1 MEQNYNNYLILDKFN
16 VPRETFSELDEFKD
30 LIIEKNKEINLISR
44 KTVSDLRKRHIVDC
58 AQVIDLIDI
67 NSKTCTDIGS
77 GAGLPGVVA
86 SIMLKGKKIDMKMNL
101 YEKSYHKSSF
111 LRSVSKKL
119 KLNNEIFQED
129 IFEKKNLVSGSI
141 LARAFKPLPVILDL
155 VEKNFEKYTNLIVFM
170 GKNGKQLLE
179 EAFKKWE
186 FEYKE
191 RKSLTSNDSF
201 LLNIKNIK
209 KKWVRHKLYQS
220 LIKKAE

>member
-67 NSKTCTDIGS
+67 NSKICTDIGS

-155 VEKNFEKYTNLIVFM
+155 VEKNFKKYTNLIVFM

-179 EAFKKWE
+179 DSIKKWE

-209 KKWVRHKLYQS
+209 KK
-220 LIKKAE
+220 

>member
-1 MEQNYNNYLILDKFN
+1 MDQNYDNYLILDKFN
-16 VPRETFSELDEFKD
+16 VPRETYVELDEFKE
-30 LIIEKNKEINLISR
+30 LIIGKNKEINLISP
-44 KTVSDLRKRHIVDC
+44 KTINNLKSRHIIDC
-58 AQVIDLIDI
+58 AQIIDLIDI

-77 GAGLPGVVA
+77 GAGLPGIVL
-86 SIMLKGKKIDMKMNL
+86 SIILKSKKIAMKMNL

-119 KLNNEIFQED
+119 KLDSEIFQED
-129 IFEKKNLVSGSI
+129 IFKKKNLVSGSI

-170 GKNGKQLLE
+170 GKNGKQLLD
-179 EAFKKWE
+179 EAVKGWE

-191 RKSLTSNDSF
+191 KKSLTSDDSF

-209 KKWVRHKLYQS
+209 KK
-220 LIKKAE
+220 

>member
-1 MEQNYNNYLILDKFN
+1 MDQNYDNYLILDKFN
-16 VPRETFSELDEFKD
+16 VSRETFSELDEFKE
-30 LIIEKNKEINLISR
+30 LIIEKNKEINLISS
-44 KTVSDLRKRHIVDC
+44 KTINNLKNRHIIDC
-58 AQVIDLIDI
+58 AQIIDLIDI
-67 NSKTCTDIGS
+67 NSKICTDIGS
-77 GAGLPGVVA
+77 GAGLPGIVL
-86 SIMLKGKKIDMKMNL
+86 SIILKGKKIAMKMNL

-119 KLNNEIFQED
+119 KLDSEIFQED
-129 IFEKKNLVSGSI
+129 IFKKKNLVSGSI

-155 VEKNFEKYTNLIVFM
+155 VEKNFKKYTNLIVFM

-191 RKSLTSNDSF
+191 RKSLTSDDSF

-209 KKWVRHKLYQS
+209 KK
-220 LIKKAE
+220 

>member
-1 MEQNYNNYLILDKFN
+1 MDEYFDNFLILDKFN
-16 VPRETFSELDEFKD
+16 VSRETFSTLNEFIE
-30 LIIEKNKEINLISR
+30 LIIEKNKEINLIST
-44 KTVSDLRKRHIVDC
+44 KSINNLRNRHIIDC

-77 GAGLPGVVA
+77 GAGLPGIVL
-86 SIMLKGKKIDMKMNL
+86 SIILKGKKIAMKMNL

-119 KLNNEIFQED
+119 KLDSEIFQED
-129 IFEKKNLVSGSI
+129 IFKKKNLVSGSI
-141 LARAFKPLPVILDL
+141 LVRAFKPLPIILDL

-170 GKNGKQLLE
+170 GKNGKQLIE

-191 RKSLTSNDSF
+191 RKSLTSDDSF

-209 KKWVRHKLYQS
+209 KK
-220 LIKKAE
+220 

>member
-1 MEQNYNNYLILDKFN
+1 MDQNYDNYLILDKFN
-16 VPRETFSELDEFKD
+16 VPRETFSELDEFKE
-30 LIIEKNKEINLISR
+30 LIIEKNKEINLISA
-44 KTVSDLRKRHIVDC
+44 KTVNNLRNRHIIDC

-67 NSKTCTDIGS
+67 NSKICTDIGS
-77 GAGLPGVVA
+77 GAGLPGIVV
-86 SIMLKGKKIDMKMNL
+86 SIILKGKKIDMKMNL
-101 YEKSYHKSSF
+101 YEKSHHKSSF
-111 LRSVSKKL
+111 LRSVSRKL
-119 KLNNEIFQED
+119 KLDSEIFQED
-129 IFEKKNLVSGSI
+129 IFKKKNLVSGSI

-179 EAFKKWE
+179 EAFKEWE

-209 KKWVRHKLYQS
+209 KK
-220 LIKKAE
+220 

>member
-67 NSKTCTDIGS
+67 NSKICTDIGS

-209 KKWVRHKLYQS
+209 KK
-220 LIKKAE
+220 

>member
-1 MEQNYNNYLILDKFN
+1 MDQNYDNYLILDKFN
-16 VPRETFSELDEFKD
+16 VPRETFSELDEFKE
-30 LIIEKNKEINLISR
+30 LIIEKNKEINLISS
-44 KTVSDLRKRHIVDC
+44 KTINNLKNRHIIDC

-77 GAGLPGVVA
+77 GAGLPGIVL
-86 SIMLKGKKIDMKMNL
+86 SIILKGKKIDMKMNL

-119 KLNNEIFQED
+119 KLDNEIFQED
-129 IFEKKNLVSGSI
+129 IFKKKNLVSGSI
-141 LARAFKPLPVILDL
+141 LVRAFKPLPVILDL

-179 EAFKKWE
+179 EAFKEWK

-191 RKSLTSNDSF
+191 RKSLTSDDSF

-209 KKWVRHKLYQS
+209 KK
-220 LIKKAE
+220 

>member
-1 MEQNYNNYLILDKFN
+1 MYQNYNNYLILDKFN
-16 VPRETFSELDEFKD
+16 VPRETFLELDEFNE
-30 LIIEKNKEINLISR
+30 LITEKNKEINLISP
-44 KTVSDLRKRHIVDC
+44 KNINNLKNRHIIDC
-58 AQVIDLIDI
+58 AQAIDLIDI

-77 GAGLPGVVA
+77 GAGLPGIVL
-86 SIMLKGKKIDMKMNL
+86 SIILKGRKIDMKMNL

-119 KLNNEIFQED
+119 KLDSEIFQED
-129 IFEKKNLVSGSI
+129 IFKKKNLISGSV

-191 RKSLTSNDSF
+191 RKSLTSDDSF

-209 KKWVRHKLYQS
+209 KK
-220 LIKKAE
+220 

>member
-1 MEQNYNNYLILDKFN
+1 MDQNYDNYLILDKFN
-16 VPRETFSELDEFKD
+16 VPRETFSELDEFKE
-30 LIIEKNKEINLISR
+30 LIIKKNKEINLISS
-44 KTVSDLRKRHIVDC
+44 KTINNLKNRHIIDC

-77 GAGLPGVVA
+77 GAGLPGIVL
-86 SIMLKGKKIDMKMNL
+86 SIILKGRKIDMKMNL

-119 KLNNEIFQED
+119 KLDNEIFQED
-129 IFEKKNLVSGSI
+129 IFKKKNLVSGSI
-141 LARAFKPLPVILDL
+141 LVRAFKPLPVILDL

-179 EAFKKWE
+179 EAFKEWK

-191 RKSLTSNDSF
+191 RKSLTSDDSF

-209 KKWVRHKLYQS
+209 KK
-220 LIKKAE
+220 

>member
-1 MEQNYNNYLILDKFN
+1 MDEYSDNFLILDKFN
-16 VPRETFSELDEFKD
+16 VSRETFSKLNEFRE
-30 LIIEKNKEINLISR
+30 LIIEKNKEINLISTKSINNSR
-44 KTVSDLRKRHIVDC
+44 NRHIIDC

-67 NSKTCTDIGS
+67 NSKICTDIGS
-77 GAGLPGVVA
+77 GAGLPGIVL
-86 SIMLKGKKIDMKMNL
+86 SIILKGKKISMKMNL

-119 KLNNEIFQED
+119 KLDSEIFQED
-129 IFEKKNLVSGSI
+129 IFKKKNLVSGSI

-155 VEKNFEKYTNLIVFM
+155 VEKNFKKYTNLIVFM

-179 EAFKKWE
+179 EAFKEWE

-191 RKSLTSNDSF
+191 RKSLTSDDSF

-209 KKWVRHKLYQS
+209 KK
-220 LIKKAE
+220 